1 MFTQVS
7 VGTLYMSFF
16 YFFCPYARVFVY
28 VLLMLLITVIDKQK
42 KRK

>member
-16 YFFCPYARVFVY
+16 YFFCPYAHVFCVCIADAAY
-28 VLLMLLITVIDKQK
+28 YCY
-42 KRK
+42 R